1 MRFSRRLALA
11 LPIAVLALS
20 STGCTASSEYMREAH
35 APQLMGPVGNAAT
48 VVFIRPSGYA
58 KAMKMTVLDGR
69 GRFLGDS
76 LPETWFAVKMPPGEH
91 VFVGWAENTSALR
104 AQLLPGRTYYVEVA
118 PKMGAWSA
126 RVHLLAI
133 TPRAESWGELR
144 EWLDETQQLVPDEA
158 GGQAYLNG
166 RKDDVVDRLQ
176 RAAETMRDYDR
187 DELEERTLRAEDG
200 LAAAPAAP
208 PPPR

>member
-1 MRFSRRLALA
+1 MKLSRRHALA
-11 LPIAVLALS
+11 LPIIAFGLAG
-20 STGCTASSEYMREAH
+20 TGCAASSDYMHEAH
-35 APQLMGPVGNAAT
+35 APQFMHPVGNAAT
-48 VVFIRPSGYA
+48 VVFIRPSGFA

-76 LPETWFAVKMPPGEH
+76 LPESWFAVKMPPGEH

-133 TPRAESWGELR
+133 TPRSESWGELR
-144 EWLDETQQLVPDEA
+144 EWLDESQQLVPDEV

-176 RAAETMRDYDR
+176 RASETIREYDR
-187 DELEERTLRAEDG
+187 DELEERTLRPEDG
-200 LAAAPAAP
+200 LAVAPAVAAP
-208 PPPR
+208 R